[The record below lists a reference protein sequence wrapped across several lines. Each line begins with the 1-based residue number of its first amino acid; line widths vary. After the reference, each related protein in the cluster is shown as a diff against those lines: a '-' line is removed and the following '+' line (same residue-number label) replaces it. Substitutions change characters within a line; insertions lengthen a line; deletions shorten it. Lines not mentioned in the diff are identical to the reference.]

1 MEMRKFILKIMILSI
16 TLGTATAASAMAI
29 DIDFYMT
36 ASEYQQ
42 AGYGSGFSLQTAD
55 LAGMLNTL
63 NHTIRTRHTEH
74 TFGGVTVNFIMTAGG
89 NPATALAEPGT
100 LGLFALGIAL
110 IGGLRR
116 RQSR

>member
-1 MEMRKFILKIMILSI
+1 MILSI

-36 ASEYQQ
+36 ATEYQQ
-42 AGYGSGFSLQTAD
+42 AGYGSGFSLKTAD
-55 LAGMLNTL
+55 LTGMLNTWR
-63 NHTIRTRHTEH
+63 HTITMADSGLS
-74 TFGGVTVNFIMTAGG
+74 FGGIGVNFIMTAAPQTPVIQTVIP
-89 NPATALAEPGT
+89 PATALAEPGT